1 MLRLQFNYKR
11 DINMKKLLILAVA
24 LCVTAF
30 DAKAFLLNPYIGAD
44 YGYSSLNFGKK
55 YDEFYA
61 DSFDSYGAVVGLKV
75 FSLLSVEGFYMQSDS
90 EDSQTWGKSK
100 VSTKLKLESYGVDVV
115 GDVLNLG
122 VFEVLSSI
130 GYGYYN
136 ADVTNTSTGYNG
148 TVRKKFDEDGN
159 GIRFGL
165 GAQINPTSSIGI
177 RGMFRYTITDMDA
190 VKNMKEFTLGIRYY
204 F

>member
-1 MLRLQFNYKR
+1 
-11 DINMKKLLILAVA
+11 MKKLFILTLA
-24 LCVTAF
+24 LCAAAF

-55 YDEFYA
+55 YDKFYA
-61 DSFDSYGAVVGLKV
+61 DSFNALGGVIGLK
-75 FSLLSVEGFYMQSDS
+75 LLSMVSVEGFYMQSDS
-90 EDSQTWGKSK
+90 EESQTWGSSK
-100 VSTKLKLESYGVDVV
+100 VATKLKLESYGVDFV

-122 VFEVLSSI
+122 IVEILSSV

-136 ADVTNTSTGYNG
+136 ADVTNTLSNSLG
-148 TVRKKFDEDGN
+148 TTRNKFDEDGN

>member
-1 MLRLQFNYKR
+1 
-11 DINMKKLLILAVA
+11 MKKLLLMALA
-24 LCVTAF
+24 LCVASF

-44 YGYSSLNFGKK
+44 YGYSSLNFGNK

-61 DSFDSYGAVVGLKV
+61 DSFNSFGGVVGLKV
-75 FSLLSVEGFYMQSDS
+75 LSMVSVEGFYMQSDA
-90 EDSQTWGKSK
+90 EESQTWGSSK
-100 VSTKLKLESYGVDVV
+100 VATKLKLESYGVDLV

-122 VFEVLSSI
+122 VVEVLSSI
-130 GYGYYN
+130 GYGYYS
-136 ADVTNTSTGYNG
+136 ADVTNTLSNSME
-148 TVRKKFDEDGN
+148 TVRKKFEEEGN

>member
-1 MLRLQFNYKR
+1 
-11 DINMKKLLILAVA
+11 MKKFLLLICG
-24 LCVTAF
+24 LCMCSFNAE
-30 DAKAFLLNPYIGAD
+30 AFLLNPYVGAD

-75 FSLLSVEGFYMQSDS
+75 LSMVSVEGFYMQSDT
-90 EDSQTWGKSK
+90 EDSQTWGSDK
-100 VSTKLKLESYGVDVV
+100 VATKLKLESYGVDLV
-115 GDVLNLG
+115 GDILNLG
-122 VFEVLSSI
+122 IVEVLSSV

-136 ADVTNTSTGYNG
+136 ADVTNTVSTSVG
-148 TVRKKFDEDGN
+148 TARNKFDEDGN
-159 GIRFGL
+159 GVRFGL
-165 GAQINPTSSIGI
+165 GLQVNPTSSIGI